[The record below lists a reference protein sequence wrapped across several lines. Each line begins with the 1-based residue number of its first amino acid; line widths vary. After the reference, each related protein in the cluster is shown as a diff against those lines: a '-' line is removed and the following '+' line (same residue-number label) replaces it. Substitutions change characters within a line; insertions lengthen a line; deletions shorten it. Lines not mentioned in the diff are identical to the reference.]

1 MKNRRGRAGPGGA
14 GDRTGRLAQAP
25 GRSPAEGRY
34 PGGKELPDPLCV
46 QNRGGLQDRI
56 MHYTYPID
64 DLIHLTK
71 VDTLWDTVRYVF

>member
-1 MKNRRGRAGPGGA
+1 MEI
-14 GDRTGRLAQAP
+14 
-25 GRSPAEGRY
+25 PAILVFESICTANTYKGRY
-34 PGGKELPDPLCV
+34 PGGKELPDPLFV

-71 VDTLWDTVRYVF
+71 VDKLWDTVRYVF